1 MIFLSWLLVNTINM
15 SSINTATLIDTLISS
30 IKANFAKVSVF
41 TLSIFAFVSNSISA
55 LAAPEEFKL
64 SGERMQFA
72 KLDGLVSTIAITLQ
86 YFAGGIAI
94 IFVIFNGIKIM
105 TSSDS
110 QRAMEE
116 AKSGMFKV
124 FLGCAVVFLAATIV
138 SLFFKA
144 TT

>member
-1 MIFLSWLLVNTINM
+1 MNNL
-15 SSINTATLIDTLISS
+15 
-30 IKANFAKVSVF
+30 K
-41 TLSIFAFVSNSISA
+41 SIFSKLFLTLNLAVFATFNSVLA

-64 SGERMQFA
+64 SGERMQFT

-110 QRAMEE
+110 HRAMEE

>member
-1 MIFLSWLLVNTINM
+1 MDNLKPLLKSQLLGLI
-15 SSINTATLIDTLISS
+15 TL
-30 IKANFAKVSVF
+30 ANLASLTTV
-41 TLSIFAFVSNSISA
+41 NSIVT

-64 SGERMQFA
+64 SGERLQFT
-72 KLDGLVSTIAITLQ
+72 KLEGLVSTVAVTLQ

-110 QRAMEE
+110 HRAMEE
-116 AKSGMFKV
+116 AKSGMFKI

-138 SLFFKA
+138 GIFFKA